1 MTSSRI
7 IRAAARRRWYF
18 TAVIIRTMKEVS
30 VTEVPAGAQ
39 LIDVREP
46 DEYAAVRAEGA
57 VNIPLSEFVARAD
70 EIDPEQDIYLICKSG
85 GRSAQAAQYLEQAR
99 GWDGVHNVTGG
110 TTAWVEQGLPH
121 QS

>member
-1 MTSSRI
+1 
-7 IRAAARRRWYF
+7 
-18 TAVIIRTMKEVS
+18 MKHVS

-57 VNIPLSEFVARAD
+57 VNIPLSEFVARTD
-70 EIDPEQDIYLICKSG
+70 EIDPERDIYLICKSG
-85 GRSAQAAQYLEQAR
+85 GRSAQAGEYLEQAR
-99 GWDGVHNVTGG
+99 GWDNVINVAGG

-121 QS
+121 QN